1 MIRAGEDPAGLPG
14 VGARIA
20 GHLREL
26 VETGTLSPLEELR
39 RSFPPGLV
47 ALTRLPG
54 LGPKK
59 AAALWS
65 ALAIGSID
73 ELEAAIKDGRVATV
87 RGFGAASAARLLE
100 AIAATRDARERT
112 LRTKAERRVA
122 GL

>member
-1 MIRAGEDPAGLPG
+1 MIGAGEDPAALPG

-20 GHLREL
+20 GYLREL
-26 VETGTLSPLEELR
+26 VDAGSLTMLEELR

-59 AAALWS
+59 AAALWE
-65 ALAIGSID
+65 ALEIGSIE
-73 ELEAAIKDGRVATV
+73 ELEAALKDGRVATV
-87 RGFGAASAARLLE
+87 RGFGAASASKLLE